1 MQTSSSYLQ
10 GVTHF
15 ISIVISTTIGWG
27 IGKQTIAQ
35 ATASKQEG
43 VPCISE
49 KMNTAQPN
57 LEFI

>member
-1 MQTSSSYLQ
+1 MSSYLQ

-43 VPCISE
+43 VQCISE
-49 KMNTAQPN
+49 RMNTAQPN

>member
-1 MQTSSSYLQ
+1 MQSSSSYLQ

-27 IGKQTIAQ
+27 IGKQIIAR
-35 ATASKQEG
+35 AESRQEG
-43 VPCISE
+43 GQCISE
-49 KMNTAQPN
+49 RMNTAQPN